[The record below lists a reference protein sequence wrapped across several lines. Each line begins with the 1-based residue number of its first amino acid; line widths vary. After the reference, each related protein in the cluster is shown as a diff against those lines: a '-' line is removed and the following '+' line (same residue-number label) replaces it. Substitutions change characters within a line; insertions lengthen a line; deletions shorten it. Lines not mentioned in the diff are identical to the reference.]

1 MSTGKINTLLFC
13 ATIILAAAPTAI
25 DWGIKEYK
33 ESTSTYIGMIMCSD
47 GETTTSTAV
56 YSDQATPSHVVD
68 ADGNRIPCGKS

>member
-1 MSTGKINTLLFC
+1 MSTGKINALLFC

-47 GETTTSTAV
+47 GEQQRV
-56 YSDQATPSHVVD
+56 Q
-68 ADGNRIPCGKS
+68 PCIQIRPPLPM